1 MSLKFLDQEQFK
13 MIREEKKID
22 QFILREAKGIKD
34 MLKSGSISKDLVTF
48 EIFVDNIMSDFQID
62 QSQKEYTENRSKEIL
77 TEKGINI
84 SGL

>member
-1 MSLKFLDQEQFK
+1 

>member
-1 MSLKFLDQEQFK
+1 

-22 QFILREAKGIKD
+22 EFINREAKGIKD
-34 MLKSGSISKDLVTF
+34 MLKSGSISKDLVTL
-48 EIFVDNIMSDFQID
+48 EIFIDNIMSDFQID

-77 TEKGINI
+77 KEKGINI